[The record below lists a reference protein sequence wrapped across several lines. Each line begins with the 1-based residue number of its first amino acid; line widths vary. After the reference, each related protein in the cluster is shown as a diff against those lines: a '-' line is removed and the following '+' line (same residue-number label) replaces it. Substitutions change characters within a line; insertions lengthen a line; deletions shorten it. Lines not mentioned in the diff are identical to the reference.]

1 MRRHT
6 LCWAMFWAMVLTST
20 VWAGVP
26 QTVNFSGKL
35 DTSGGSFSGTANV
48 KLRMYDVSTD
58 GTQLWTEDHTVSVT
72 NGRFNVLMGTTSP
85 ITDSLL
91 VGTRYLGITVAGDS
105 EMTPRVLLQSVPYA
119 RRAGLA
125 DNATALGGNA
135 ANQYA
140 TLSALGTVATTGSY
154 TDLTNEPWAANSTT
168 ITLEGGSTFT
178 YGLEHSGPMRITGD
192 NGLTNVWMGGL
203 NNTPNLGQV
212 TVNNEAGEARAG
224 VFAYSSGGGVVV
236 ARGLNG
242 KMNSAL
248 WYYGPSPDH
257 GLLELYDNTET
268 ARVALSVHSSNA
280 GQLRIYGPSGEM
292 NVGLWNQTGNEN
304 NGALHLYDDSATA
317 RVSLTTGSSD
327 QNAGRLSLTG
337 KNGNQNTYL
346 GYYDDNPNHGMLTL
360 NDDAGTAAVR
370 LTADSSTNSGK
381 LQLYGRNG
389 KMNSALWYY
398 DASPDHGLLKLYDD
412 TETARATLSAHSNTG
427 QLVLYGPS
435 GQKNAGL
442 WNLSGNE
449 NNGALHLYDDSATE
463 RVSLTTGTSDQNA
476 GKLILT
482 GKNGNQNAYLGFYS
496 DTPDLGLLTL
506 NDQWGTARVRLS
518 VDISDNYGK
527 LQLYGPNE
535 KINVWGGAYASK
547 PDHGVLVL
555 YDDEQDVSVRLD
567 AKDTDEGSL
576 TLYGATANKTNI
588 WMGAY
593 SEKDTGNMM
602 MYGDNGEDNIW
613 LGAYNASPNDGALQ
627 IYNSSGSSRIRMDI
641 SGDKGLMRLYGP
653 SGNMN
658 VYATGTSWNS
668 NYGYIGVLDDSN
680 GYKAGLY
687 VNSSGQGYV
696 FGDVKSFRMTHP
708 EDSEKEIWY
717 ACVEGPEAAAF
728 VRGTATLVNGQA
740 RVVLPEHFRVVAA
753 QEGITVT
760 LTPLSATSKGLAVV
774 TKSPGTFTVSELHGG
789 RGAYDF
795 DWEVK
800 AVRIGYEDYQPV
812 RPKQVIAA
820 PPPNHADESISH

>member
-1 MRRHT
+1 
-6 LCWAMFWAMVLTST
+6 MFWAMVLTST

-91 VGTRYLGITVAGDS
+91 VGTRYLGITVEGDS

-236 ARGLNG
+236 AHGLNG

-257 GLLELYDNTET
+257 GLLELF
-268 ARVALSVHSSNA
+268 
-280 GQLRIYGPSGEM
+280 
-292 NVGLWNQTGNEN
+292 
-304 NGALHLYDDSATA
+304 
-317 RVSLTTGSSD
+317 
-327 QNAGRLSLTG
+327 
-337 KNGNQNTYL
+337 
-346 GYYDDNPNHGMLTL
+346 
-360 NDDAGTAAVR
+360 
-370 LTADSSTNSGK
+370 
-381 LQLYGRNG
+381 
-389 KMNSALWYY
+389 
-398 DASPDHGLLKLYDD
+398 DD

-427 QLVLYGPS
+427 QLILYGPS

>member
-1 MRRHT
+1 MKRHT
-6 LCWAMFWAMVLTST
+6 SSWTMFWAMVLTST

-91 VGTRYLGITVAGDS
+91 VGTRYLGITVEGDS

-192 NGLTNVWMGGL
+192 NGLTKVWMGGL

-257 GLLELYDNTET
+257 GLLELF
-268 ARVALSVHSSNA
+268 
-280 GQLRIYGPSGEM
+280 
-292 NVGLWNQTGNEN
+292 
-304 NGALHLYDDSATA
+304 
-317 RVSLTTGSSD
+317 
-327 QNAGRLSLTG
+327 
-337 KNGNQNTYL
+337 
-346 GYYDDNPNHGMLTL
+346 
-360 NDDAGTAAVR
+360 
-370 LTADSSTNSGK
+370 
-381 LQLYGRNG
+381 
-389 KMNSALWYY
+389 
-398 DASPDHGLLKLYDD
+398 DD

-427 QLVLYGPS
+427 QLILYGPS

-760 LTPLSATSKGLAVV
+760 LTPLSTTSKGLAVV

>member
-1 MRRHT
+1 
-6 LCWAMFWAMVLTST
+6 MFWAMVLTST

-91 VGTRYLGITVAGDS
+91 VGTRYLGITVEGDS

-257 GLLELYDNTET
+257 GLLELF
-268 ARVALSVHSSNA
+268 
-280 GQLRIYGPSGEM
+280 
-292 NVGLWNQTGNEN
+292 
-304 NGALHLYDDSATA
+304 
-317 RVSLTTGSSD
+317 
-327 QNAGRLSLTG
+327 
-337 KNGNQNTYL
+337 
-346 GYYDDNPNHGMLTL
+346 
-360 NDDAGTAAVR
+360 
-370 LTADSSTNSGK
+370 
-381 LQLYGRNG
+381 
-389 KMNSALWYY
+389 
-398 DASPDHGLLKLYDD
+398 DD

-427 QLVLYGPS
+427 QLILYGPS

>member
-1 MRRHT
+1 
-6 LCWAMFWAMVLTST
+6 MVLTST

-91 VGTRYLGITVAGDS
+91 VGTRYLGITVEGDS

-257 GLLELYDNTET
+257 GLLELF
-268 ARVALSVHSSNA
+268 
-280 GQLRIYGPSGEM
+280 
-292 NVGLWNQTGNEN
+292 
-304 NGALHLYDDSATA
+304 
-317 RVSLTTGSSD
+317 
-327 QNAGRLSLTG
+327 
-337 KNGNQNTYL
+337 
-346 GYYDDNPNHGMLTL
+346 
-360 NDDAGTAAVR
+360 
-370 LTADSSTNSGK
+370 
-381 LQLYGRNG
+381 
-389 KMNSALWYY
+389 
-398 DASPDHGLLKLYDD
+398 DD

-427 QLVLYGPS
+427 QLILYGPS

-740 RVVLPEHFRVVAA
+740 RVVLPEHFRMVAA
-753 QEGITVT
+753 QERITVT
-760 LTPLSATSKGLAVV
+760 LTPLSTTSKGLAVM